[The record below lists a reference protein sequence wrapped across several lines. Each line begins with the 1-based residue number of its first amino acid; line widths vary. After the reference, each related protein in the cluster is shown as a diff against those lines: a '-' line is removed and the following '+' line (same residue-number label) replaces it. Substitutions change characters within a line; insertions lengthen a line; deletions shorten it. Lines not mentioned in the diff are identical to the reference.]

1 MADNLKGIP
10 FSSDDEGVDYPQRAK
25 LCVLHAHNISGIG
38 TRRGDRIVPLGLDEV
53 YVVWFAFVRG
63 NWKAILSTSRPDGR
77 IYEVSYKREN
87 DGSDGPESLVLDSY
101 LKTHNIDM
109 TGAF

>member
-10 FSSDDEGVDYPQRAK
+10 FSSDDEEIDFPNKAK
-25 LCVLHAHNISGIG
+25 HCVLWNYNVAGIG
-38 TRRGDRIVPLGLDEV
+38 TPRGETIDELKLEEV

-77 IYEVSYKREN
+77 MYEVSYKREN
-87 DGSDGPESLVLDSY
+87 DGTDGPESLVVDTY
-101 LKTHNIDM
+101 VKTHN
-109 TGAF
+109 TVVPL

>member
-10 FSSDDEGVDYPQRAK
+10 FSSDDEGIAFPLKAK
-25 LCVLHAHNISGIG
+25 LAVLHVHNVNGVG
-38 TRRGDRIVPLGLDEV
+38 TRRGDEINLLGLDEV

-77 IYEVSYKREN
+77 IYEVSYDKSN
-87 DGSDGPESLVLDSY
+87 DQESLVVDSY
-101 LKTHNIDM
+101 LKTHNIVLD
-109 TGAF
+109 